1 MLTEQQHAFFDAF
14 GFIHMKQVFSA
25 KAFEEITSEA
35 DEIFKRNAEEHPE
48 RPHQAIVGF
57 VEPNVILSHLA
68 VDERIY
74 GVIADLLAPDFVW
87 GNSEGNKGSFNQDQ
101 LHNWHCDRVG
111 EYDLQYTRLKVMIY
125 LTPTTRDG
133 GALRVMPGSHK
144 APLHQAMVPLNEQ
157 GNNAS
162 QSVFGIAGSEVPG
175 YPLES
180 NPGDVVFFNHY
191 LFHAVYGKSS
201 TRRYIALKYAD
212 KPTKPEHFE
221 SLKRHGQGQEY
232 LHPAALSSTDTK
244 MQRMLAPL
252 LAP

>member
-14 GFIHMKQVFSA
+14 GFIHLKQVFSA
-25 KAFEEITSEA
+25 KEFEEITSEA
-35 DEIFKRNAEEHPE
+35 DKIFKQNAEKNPE
-48 RPHQAIVGF
+48 RSYQTIVGF
-57 VEPNVILSHLA
+57 VEQNAILSRLA
-68 VDERIY
+68 VDERIH
-74 GVIADLLAPDFVW
+74 GVIEELLASDFVW

-111 EYDLQYTRLKVMIY
+111 EYDMQYARLKVMIY

-133 GALRVMPGSHK
+133 GALRVMPGSHR
-144 APLHQAMVPLNEQ
+144 APLHQAMVPLNSQ
-157 GNNAS
+157 GDNAS
-162 QSVFGIAGSEVPG
+162 QTVFGISGSEVPG

-201 TRRYIALKYAD
+201 TRRYITLKYAD
-212 KPTKPEHFE
+212 KPTKHEHFE
-221 SLKRHGQGQEY
+221 SLKRHCQGQGY
-232 LHPAALSSTDTK
+232 LHQAALSSTDPK

-252 LAP
+252 IGT